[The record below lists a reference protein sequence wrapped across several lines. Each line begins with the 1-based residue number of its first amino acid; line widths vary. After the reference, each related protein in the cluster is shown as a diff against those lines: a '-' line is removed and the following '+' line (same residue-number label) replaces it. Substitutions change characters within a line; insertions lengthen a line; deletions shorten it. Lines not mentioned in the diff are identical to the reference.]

1 MKNDATTRTTG
12 VLKLAISVDRN
23 LAGIVTILTDMK
35 AVIMGQ
41 HGGNVQNVDTHTK
54 TKLKTRKGIKT
65 MKTTVLLDSKTVIET
80 HAPCSIGDMVQ
91 GMTVDEN
98 GCPVSRTGIVVEILE
113 KREDWE

>member
-1 MKNDATTRTTG
+1 
-12 VLKLAISVDRN
+12 
-23 LAGIVTILTDMK
+23 
-35 AVIMGQ
+35 
-41 HGGNVQNVDTHTK
+41 
-54 TKLKTRKGIKT
+54 

-80 HAPCSIGDMVQ
+80 HAPCSIGDMVH